1 MNNTP
6 SSRIL
11 AAAWLGLTVA
21 AGLYGCAGGSPMA
34 DTAPRATES
43 SLSAS
48 DSDARGRARIRTELA
63 AGYLASRN
71 LQVAVEEIGL
81 AQRADPTYG
90 PAYNIAGLIY
100 VELRDDRQAEQNF
113 QQALRINRQDPD
125 ANNNYGAFLCQRK
138 REAEGIRH
146 FMAAVSDPLYQYPD
160 RSYVN
165 AGLCA
170 RRRGDL
176 AEAEGYFRGALKFQP
191 NQVQAIYQLAD
202 MAYVRANYP
211 EARNYLQRLV
221 PVATSSPEILWLMLR
236 TERRPGGDRNAEAS
250 LAHQLR
256 TNFPASKEAQA
267 LAAGQFD

>member
-1 MNNTP
+1 MKKTP
-6 SSRIL
+6 SSRIS
-11 AAAWLGLTVA
+11 AAVWLGIAVV
-21 AGLYGCAGGSPMA
+21 AGLYGCAGGGPLT
-34 DTAPRATES
+34 DTAPRPTES
-43 SLSAS
+43 SLSAP
-48 DSDARGRARIRTELA
+48 DTDARGRARIRTELA
-63 AGYLASRN
+63 AGYLETRN
-71 LQVAVEEIGL
+71 LQVALEEIGL

-90 PAYNIAGLIY
+90 PAYNVAGLIY
-100 VELRDDRQAEQNF
+100 AEMRDDRMAEQNF

-125 ANNNYGAFLCQRK
+125 ANNNYGTFLCQRK

-191 NQVQAIYQLAD
+191 NQIQAIYNLAD
-202 MAYVRANYP
+202 MSYARANYA
-211 EARNYLQRLV
+211 ETRTYLQRLI
-221 PVATSSPEILWLMLR
+221 PVASSSPEILWLMLR
-236 TERRPGGDRNAEAS
+236 TERRGGDRNTEES

>member
-1 MNNTP
+1 MN
-6 SSRIL
+6 RQCL
-11 AAAWLGLTVA
+11 ATWVIFSMLA
-21 AGLYGCAGGSPMA
+21 GCAGGPMMDRTTPQPTQSTTS
-34 DTAPRATES
+34 DTDA
-43 SLSAS
+43 
-48 DSDARGRARIRTELA
+48 DARGRARIHTELA
-63 AGYLASRN
+63 AGYLELKN
-71 LQVAVEEIGL
+71 LSIALEEAGI
-81 AQRADPTYG
+81 AQRSDPTYG
-90 PAYNIAGLIY
+90 PAYNVAGLIY
-100 VELRDDRQAEQNF
+100 AELRNDALAEQNF

-146 FMAAVSDPLYQYPD
+146 FMAAVSDPLYQQPD

-191 NQVQAIYQLAD
+191 NQIQALYQLAD
-202 MAYVRANYP
+202 ISYVRANYP
-211 EARNYLQRLV
+211 DARLHLQRLV
-221 PVATSSPEILWLMLR
+221 PVSSGSPEILWLMLR
-236 TERRPGGDRNAEAS
+236 TERRLGGGNSVDS

-256 TNFPASKEAQA
+256 NNFPSSKEAQA